1 MGKFDG
7 YLLLSDF
14 DGTLGH
20 TETRVDENGNK
31 YYVKVITDETR
42 NAVRYFQSE
51 GGLFTLATGRQP
63 SWIEQWKDT
72 FSLNTYVSSLNGAY
86 LYHPTNGHVLF
97 SRTMDEDFPALAKRI
112 FAECPALKE
121 VRFTALEEEDSV
133 VIKNGEAIV
142 LPSEREFYKMV
153 FITPKEYSD
162 EYNEKIKLLM
172 DDRYFSMRSW
182 LNGIEVQMRGTGK
195 GDSIARMKDALG
207 DRARKAIAVG
217 DYENDIDMIRAADI
231 GYAVANAVEP
241 LKAEADRMTVDVH
254 ESPIAKIVAELEREC

>member
-1 MGKFDG
+1 
-7 YLLLSDF
+7 
-14 DGTLGH
+14 
-20 TETRVDENGNK
+20 
-31 YYVKVITDETR
+31 
-42 NAVRYFQSE
+42 
-51 GGLFTLATGRQP
+51 
-63 SWIEQWKDT
+63 
-72 FSLNTYVSSLNGAY
+72 
-86 LYHPTNGHVLF
+86 
-97 SRTMDEDFPALAKRI
+97 MDEDFPALAKRI
-112 FAECPALKE
+112 LAECPALKE
-121 VRFTALEEEDSV
+121 VRFTALEEENSV

-162 EYNEKIKLLM
+162 EYNEKIKSLM

-207 DRARKAIAVG
+207 DRARVAIAVG

-241 LKAEADRMTVDVH
+241 LKVEADRMTVDVH